1 MPHLSHPRLHSL
13 VARWTDFR
21 TDLPAPEKL
30 SVLAAIPG
38 VRVDTLDRSV
48 SLTLPRS
55 TWMLPEVLDAIGMPI
70 ERRPTFS
77 PGERFL
83 EDGLYPHQQEGLA
96 FLVRGQG
103 GVLADQMG
111 LGKSR
116 TAIAAAQALRAV
128 AGGEKPTLIVAPRY
142 TRETWK
148 HELAAMGAL
157 GAGFWTVEGT
167 RPNEAE
173 KHYQADWWFCHYE
186 ILSAWAPTFGVN
198 RRGRPSCVI
207 VDEAHWIRNA
217 RSKRGKAAQCVGPL
231 AQRVIAL
238 TGTPL
243 ANRPSDLWALLTL
256 VDGAWSWG
264 SPLDFRQRY
273 CGASHNGFGW
283 QDGQPTFVDEL
294 QGRLQTRYLRRTIDE
309 AGIELPPL
317 TRTVVYADLEDMEV
331 EGQKAA
337 LDSVFGGLKLEEVFG
352 LLSAG
357 GKLGKL
363 VLEALH
369 NLRVRTSAAKIGT
382 TVDYVS
388 SLLEQD
394 ESVVLFAWQRET
406 ATRLAKVLRKAGT
419 THLVH
424 GGLSQGA
431 REAEV
436 AAFQSGSFGSFGAAV
451 LVATIDAL
459 KEGVTLTRA
468 RHVVMH
474 DLSWVPSD
482 VLQAE
487 ARVYRIGQTLPATSA
502 WILARDSF
510 DTLLAQ
516 ALLRKGAMQSDM
528 LGFQDTENAARDF
541 GLSGSIVAS
550 LEEEGARILAQW
562 RGQ

>member
-1 MPHLSHPRLHSL
+1 MPYVSHHRLHSL
-13 VARWTDFR
+13 VARWSKDAA
-21 TDLPAPEKL
+21 DLPDPNVL
-30 SVLAAIPG
+30 VDLAAVPG
-38 VRVDTLDRSV
+38 VRLESSLDGAV

-55 TWMLPEVLDAIGMPI
+55 TWTLPEVQDLVEAPG
-70 ERRPTFS
+70 RGFV

-83 EDGLYPHQQEGLA
+83 ADGLYPYQQEGLA
-96 FLVRGQG
+96 FLVRNQG
-103 GVLADQMG
+103 GILADQMG
-111 LGKSR
+111 LGKTR
-116 TAIAAAQALRAV
+116 TAIAAACAMRDAE
-128 AGGEKPTLIVAPRY
+128 GPGKPILIVAPRY

-148 HELAAMGAL
+148 CELAAMGAL
-157 GAGFWTVEGT
+157 GAGFWAVEGT

-173 KHYQADWWFCHYE
+173 KAYGADWWFCHYE
-186 ILSAWAPTFGVN
+186 ILSAWAPVFGVN
-198 RRGRPSCVI
+198 RRGRPACVV

-273 CGASHNGFGW
+273 CGATHNGFGW
-283 QDGQPTFVDEL
+283 MDGQPTFTDEL
-294 QGRLQTRYLRRTIDE
+294 QGRLQTRYLRRTIED
-309 AGIELPPL
+309 AGVELPPL
-317 TRTVVYADLEDMEV
+317 TRTVVYADLEDAEV
-331 EGQKAA
+331 AEQKAELA
-337 LDSVFGGLKLEEVFG
+337 SVFGGLSLDEVFG
-352 LLSAG
+352 MLTAG

-369 NLRVRTSAAKIGT
+369 TLRTRTSAAKIGT
-382 TVDYVS
+382 TVDYVT
-388 SLLEQD
+388 SLLQQG

-406 ATRLAKVLRKAGT
+406 ATRLEKTLRKTNT

-424 GGLSQGA
+424 GGLSQA
-431 REAEV
+431 TREAEV
-436 AAFQSGSFGSFGAAV
+436 DAFQRGAFGSAV
-451 LVATIDAL
+451 LVSTIDAL

-487 ARVYRIGQTLPATSA
+487 ARVYRISQKWPTTSA
-502 WILARDSF
+502 WVLARNSF

-528 LGFQDTENAARDF
+528 LQFHDTENAARDF
-541 GLSGSIVAS
+541 GLRGSVVAS

-562 RGQ
+562 RGE